1 MAQKNHCFV
10 APYEPGDRVS
20 DGGGLATE
28 GEDIEVLE
36 VDFDSAYAMIAD
48 GRIQDGKT
56 IMLLQYAALNLFGG
70 AAPTTS

>member
-1 MAQKNHCFV
+1 M

-20 DGGGLATE
+20 DGGDLATE
-28 GEDIEVLE
+28 GEDIEVME

-48 GRIQDGKT
+48 ERIQDGKT

-70 AAPTTS
+70 AAPTTT